1 MLPRPM
7 GLLRRLSLVRR
18 RPPARSMRR
27 RLLARVACSSRR
39 GRLCISINESRS
51 GWSRAKRRRAPSRCV
66 DPQQITGKRIS
77 SYQQIC
83 CNLALAECSRRRLLT
98 RIACSSRRGRL
109 CNSTDESCSR
119 RLHARQRYAPS
130 RCVGLQGIRLLRS
143 STAYQ
148 HICCDLAWLSAA
160 YGSSRRGRL
169 RLSTEVPSH
178 KH

>member
-1 MLPRPM
+1 MSACSVPAYVPASLLQL
-7 GLLRRLSLVRR
+7 GL
-18 RPPARSMRR
+18 AERSRR
-27 RLLARVACSSRR
+27 RLLTRTACSSRR
-39 GRLCISINESRS
+39 EWLLISVSESRS
-51 GWSRAKRRRAPSRCV
+51 GRLHVKRQCAPSRCV
-66 DPQQITGKRIS
+66 GPPQITGKRIS

-83 CNLALAECSRRRLLT
+83 CDLALAECSRRRLLT
-98 RIACSSRRGRL
+98 RITCSSRRGRL
-109 CNSTDESCSR
+109 CNSIDESCSR

-169 RLSTEVPSH
+169 RLSTEAPSH